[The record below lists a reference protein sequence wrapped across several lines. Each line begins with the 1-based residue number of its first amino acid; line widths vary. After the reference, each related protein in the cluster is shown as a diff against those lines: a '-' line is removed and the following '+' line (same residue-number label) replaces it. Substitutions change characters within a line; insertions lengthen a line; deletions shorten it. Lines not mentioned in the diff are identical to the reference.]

1 MKQNK
6 TYLHLGVTLIVS
18 ACAVLMFYDTFFQSR
33 VLLDFF
39 DKLMSVL
46 SPVIYGLVFAYL
58 LAPIVDFFDRY
69 IQKGLPKVKSSLVRG
84 LSILVTWI
92 CVIALIYLMFSIL
105 IPELVDSTKTLADNF
120 ESYYK
125 TVYNWVNSLVENQ
138 TIFSD
143 DIYSDQLLSALN
155 GYYDKLV
162 KWVTDTVIPQA
173 QVAIVAVTGGIW
185 SVVIFLKNIL
195 IGMMISV
202 YLLARKESFA
212 KQSKKILY
220 AILPETPYRRTLR
233 AVAEADRIFS
243 GFVRG
248 KLLDSLIIGILCFI
262 CCSIFKFPYTP
273 IISVFVGVTNI
284 IPIFGPFLGAIPSAF
299 LILLVS
305 PKQCLY
311 FILFIIALQQFDGNI
326 LGPKILGKSTGI
338 SSFWVIVAIV
348 VGGGFGG
355 RQIELHF
362 ALPAH
367 GAQVAGGG
375 ARQGPELALR
385 GGCLGRRER
394 PGAPGLDLHEMQ
406 HAFPAGHDVQLVTA
420 LPPVERADFV
430 PRTSEVF
437 RRGAFAGPARF
448 GCRGHQWMMRWMVL
462 ARSMAFFSPSASSR
476 SSIRRMI
483 CNWCMCSRSTSSTLY
498 LLRNRI
504 GTHVAAELLARRT
517 VLSKPPPARSKM

>member
-1 MKQNK
+1 MKQK
-6 TYLHLGVTLIVS
+6 TYLHWGVTITAA
-18 ACAVLMFYDTFFQSR
+18 ACAILVFYDTFFQDG
-33 VLLDFF
+33 VLFIF
-39 DKLMSVL
+39 IEKLFGILKPVL
-46 SPVIYGLVFAYL
+46 YGLAMAYL
-58 LAPIVDFFDRY
+58 LTPIVDFFDRLLRDRLGV
-69 IQKGLPKVKSSLVRG
+69 KRAGLMRC
-84 LSILVTWI
+84 LSILVTWLL
-92 CVIALIYLMFSIL
+92 ALGLVYLLFSIL
-105 IPELVDSTKTLADNF
+105 IPELVASVSLLFSNL
-120 ESYYK
+120 ESYYR
-125 TVYNWVNSLVENQ
+125 TIYTWVTQLVEDNPYISERVL
-138 TIFSD
+138 TLVRD
-143 DIYSDQLLSALN
+143 
-155 GYYDKLV
+155 YYNELV
-162 KWVTDTVIPQA
+162 DWVKNTVIPGA

-185 SVVIFLKNIL
+185 SVVIFLKNLL

-355 RQIELHF
+355 VLGMFLGVPIF
-362 ALPAH
+362 ACISSLVNWFTNRSLTKKGVTDDAMFAPA
-367 GAQVAGGG
+367 
-375 ARQGPELALR
+375 PLA
-385 GGCLGRRER
+385 
-394 PGAPGLDLHEMQ
+394 
-406 HAFPAGHDVQLVTA
+406 
-420 LPPVERADFV
+420 
-430 PRTSEVF
+430 
-437 RRGAFAGPARF
+437 
-448 GCRGHQWMMRWMVL
+448 
-462 ARSMAFFSPSASSR
+462 SPD
-476 SSIRRMI
+476 
-483 CNWCMCSRSTSSTLY
+483 
-498 LLRNRI
+498 
-504 GTHVAAELLARRT
+504 E
-517 VLSKPPPARSKM
+517 KKD

>member
-92 CVIALIYLMFSIL
+92 CVIALIYLMF
-105 IPELVDSTKTLADNF
+105 
-120 ESYYK
+120 
-125 TVYNWVNSLVENQ
+125 
-138 TIFSD
+138 
-143 DIYSDQLLSALN
+143 
-155 GYYDKLV
+155 
-162 KWVTDTVIPQA
+162 
-173 QVAIVAVTGGIW
+173 
-185 SVVIFLKNIL
+185 
-195 IGMMISV
+195 
-202 YLLARKESFA
+202 
-212 KQSKKILY
+212 
-220 AILPETPYRRTLR
+220 
-233 AVAEADRIFS
+233 
-243 GFVRG
+243 
-248 KLLDSLIIGILCFI
+248 
-262 CCSIFKFPYTP
+262 KFPYTP

-355 RQIELHF
+355 VLGMFLGVPIF
-362 ALPAH
+362 ACISSLVNWFTNRSLTKKGVTDDAMFAPA
-367 GAQVAGGG
+367 
-375 ARQGPELALR
+375 PLA
-385 GGCLGRRER
+385 
-394 PGAPGLDLHEMQ
+394 
-406 HAFPAGHDVQLVTA
+406 
-420 LPPVERADFV
+420 
-430 PRTSEVF
+430 
-437 RRGAFAGPARF
+437 
-448 GCRGHQWMMRWMVL
+448 
-462 ARSMAFFSPSASSR
+462 SPD
-476 SSIRRMI
+476 
-483 CNWCMCSRSTSSTLY
+483 
-498 LLRNRI
+498 
-504 GTHVAAELLARRT
+504 E
-517 VLSKPPPARSKM
+517 KKD

>member
-1 MKQNK
+1 MD
-6 TYLHLGVTLIVS
+6 LRHRPHLPDV
-18 ACAVLMFYDTFFQSR
+18 QH
-33 VLLDFF
+33 
-39 DKLMSVL
+39 
-46 SPVIYGLVFAYL
+46 PH
-58 LAPIVDFFDRY
+58 
-69 IQKGLPKVKSSLVRG
+69 
-84 LSILVTWI
+84 
-92 CVIALIYLMFSIL
+92 
-105 IPELVDSTKTLADNF
+105 PELVDSTKTLADNF

-138 TIFSD
+138 AIFSD

-185 SVVIFLKNIL
+185 SVVIFLKNLL

-212 KQSKKILY
+212 KQSKKILF

-326 LGPKILGKSTGI
+326 LGAEDP
-338 SSFWVIVAIV
+338 
-348 VGGGFGG
+348 
-355 RQIELHF
+355 RQIHRHFELLGH
-362 ALPAH
+362 
-367 GAQVAGGG
+367 
-375 ARQGPELALR
+375 R
-385 GGCLGRRER
+385 GHRGRRR
-394 PGAPGLDLHEMQ
+394 L
-406 HAFPAGHDVQLVTA
+406 
-420 LPPVERADFV
+420 
-430 PRTSEVF
+430 
-437 RRGAFAGPARF
+437 RRGAGHVPRRSDLRVHQLACELVHEPQPHEKGRDGRRDVRPRAAR
-448 GCRGHQWMMRWMVL
+448 
-462 ARSMAFFSPSASSR
+462 
-476 SSIRRMI
+476 
-483 CNWCMCSRSTSSTLY
+483 
-498 LLRNRI
+498 
-504 GTHVAAELLARRT
+504 
-517 VLSKPPPARSKM
+517 LSG

>member
-125 TVYNWVNSLVENQ
+125 TVYNWVTALVENENL
-138 TIFSD
+138 FSD
-143 DIYSDQLLSALN
+143 EVLSDQVLSALN
-155 GYYDKLV
+155 DYYDKLV

-299 LILLVS
+299 LILLVNDLLAHDADARKVADGHRRADETAQNNS
-305 PKQCLY
+305 VIKFHPANQVQSCKDHPHDGGTDGRAAGDAGQL
-311 FILFIIALQQFDGNI
+311 LFGFRLQFH
-326 LGPKILGKSTGI
+326 KGK
-338 SSFWVIVAIV
+338 
-348 VGGGFGG
+348 
-355 RQIELHF
+355 
-362 ALPAH
+362 
-367 GAQVAGGG
+367 
-375 ARQGPELALR
+375 
-385 GGCLGRRER
+385 
-394 PGAPGLDLHEMQ
+394 
-406 HAFPAGHDVQLVTA
+406 
-420 LPPVERADFV
+420 PPVKFTDA
-430 PRTSEVF
+430 
-437 RRGAFAGPARF
+437 
-448 GCRGHQWMMRWMVL
+448 
-462 ARSMAFFSPSASSR
+462 
-476 SSIRRMI
+476 
-483 CNWCMCSRSTSSTLY
+483 N
-498 LLRNRI
+498 
-504 GTHVAAELLARRT
+504 
-517 VLSKPPPARSKM
+517 

>member
-39 DKLMSVL
+39 DKLMQVL

-185 SVVIFLKNIL
+185 SVVIFLKNLL

-284 IPIFGPFLGAIPSAF
+284 IPIFGPFLGAVPCLL
-299 LILLVS
+299 LILLID
-305 PKQCLY
+305 PLQALY
-311 FILFIIALQQFDGNI
+311 FLIFVVLLQQFDGNF
-326 LGPKILGKSTGI
+326 LGPKILGETTGV
-338 SSFWVIVAIV
+338 SSFLIIISILI
-348 VGGGFGG
+348 GGGFWGVFG
-355 RQIELHF
+355 MIIAVPVCAIICTVCRNFANRRLEKHHLPDDDAFYFHMDHIDPETRQAIPYQKKKIDE
-362 ALPAH
+362 A
-367 GAQVAGGG
+367 
-375 ARQGPELALR
+375 
-385 GGCLGRRER
+385 
-394 PGAPGLDLHEMQ
+394 
-406 HAFPAGHDVQLVTA
+406 
-420 LPPVERADFV
+420 
-430 PRTSEVF
+430 EVF
-437 RRGAFAGPARF
+437 HFPGYRLRKALTKLTTEESPVDAPYTPAK
-448 GCRGHQWMMRWMVL
+448 
-462 ARSMAFFSPSASSR
+462 PSTEEKNSDSSD
-476 SSIRRMI
+476 SDQ
-483 CNWCMCSRSTSSTLY
+483 
-498 LLRNRI
+498 
-504 GTHVAAELLARRT
+504 
-517 VLSKPPPARSKM
+517 K

>member
-1 MKQNK
+1 MKTNK
-6 TYLHLGVTLIVS
+6 TYLRLGLTLVAS
-18 ACAVLMFYDTFFQSR
+18 ACVVLVFYDTFFQSR

-46 SPVIYGLVFAYL
+46 SPVIYGLAFSYL
-58 LAPIVDFFDRY
+58 LAPIVDFFGRY
-69 IQKGLPKVKSSLVRG
+69 IERGFPAARASVVRG
-84 LSILVTWI
+84 LSILLAWLCT
-92 CVIALIYLMFSIL
+92 IAMVYLMFSIL
-105 IPELVDSTKTLADNF
+105 VPELVESVKTLAANF

-125 TVYNWVNSLVENQ
+125 TVYNWVTTLVENE
-138 TIFSD
+138 TLFSD
-143 DIYSDQLLSALN
+143 EVLSDQVLSALN
-155 GYYDKLV
+155 DYYDKLV
-162 KWVTDTVIPQA
+162 KWITDTVIPQA

-185 SVVIFLKNIL
+185 SVIIFLKNLL

-202 YLLARKESFA
+202 YLLARKEGFA
-212 KQSKKILY
+212 RQSKKLLY
-220 AILPETPYRRTLR
+220 AILPELPYRRTLR

-355 RQIELHF
+355 VLGMFLGVPIF
-362 ALPAH
+362 ACISSLVNWFTNRSLTKKGVTDDAMFAPA
-367 GAQVAGGG
+367 
-375 ARQGPELALR
+375 PLA
-385 GGCLGRRER
+385 
-394 PGAPGLDLHEMQ
+394 
-406 HAFPAGHDVQLVTA
+406 
-420 LPPVERADFV
+420 
-430 PRTSEVF
+430 
-437 RRGAFAGPARF
+437 
-448 GCRGHQWMMRWMVL
+448 
-462 ARSMAFFSPSASSR
+462 SPD
-476 SSIRRMI
+476 
-483 CNWCMCSRSTSSTLY
+483 
-498 LLRNRI
+498 
-504 GTHVAAELLARRT
+504 E
-517 VLSKPPPARSKM
+517 KKD

>member
-6 TYLHLGVTLIVS
+6 TYLHLGVTLVVS

-138 TIFSD
+138 AIFSD

-185 SVVIFLKNIL
+185 SVVIFLKNLL

-355 RQIELHF
+355 VLGMFLGVPIF
-362 ALPAH
+362 ACISSLVNWFTNRSLTKKGVTDDAMFAPA
-367 GAQVAGGG
+367 
-375 ARQGPELALR
+375 PLA
-385 GGCLGRRER
+385 
-394 PGAPGLDLHEMQ
+394 
-406 HAFPAGHDVQLVTA
+406 
-420 LPPVERADFV
+420 
-430 PRTSEVF
+430 
-437 RRGAFAGPARF
+437 
-448 GCRGHQWMMRWMVL
+448 
-462 ARSMAFFSPSASSR
+462 SPD
-476 SSIRRMI
+476 
-483 CNWCMCSRSTSSTLY
+483 
-498 LLRNRI
+498 
-504 GTHVAAELLARRT
+504 E
-517 VLSKPPPARSKM
+517 KKD

>member
-1 MKQNK
+1 MKQK
-6 TYLHLGVTLIVS
+6 TYLRWGVTITAA
-18 ACAVLMFYDTFFQSR
+18 ACAILVFYDTFFQDG
-33 VLLDFF
+33 VLFIF
-39 DKLMSVL
+39 IEKLFGILKPVL
-46 SPVIYGLVFAYL
+46 YGLAMAYL
-58 LAPIVDFFDRY
+58 LTPIVDFFDRLLRDRLGV
-69 IQKGLPKVKSSLVRG
+69 KRAGLMRC
-84 LSILVTWI
+84 LSILVTWLL
-92 CVIALIYLMFSIL
+92 ALGLVYLLFSIL
-105 IPELVDSTKTLADNF
+105 IPELVASVSLLFSNL
-120 ESYYK
+120 ESYYR
-125 TVYNWVNSLVENQ
+125 TIYTWVTQLVEDNPYISERVL
-138 TIFSD
+138 TLVRD
-143 DIYSDQLLSALN
+143 
-155 GYYDKLV
+155 YYNELV
-162 KWVTDTVIPQA
+162 DWVKNTVIPGA

-185 SVVIFLKNIL
+185 SVVIFLKNLL

-355 RQIELHF
+355 VLGMFLGVPIF
-362 ALPAH
+362 ACISSLVNWFTNRSLTKKGVTDDAMFDPA
-367 GAQVAGGG
+367 
-375 ARQGPELALR
+375 LA
-385 GGCLGRRER
+385 
-394 PGAPGLDLHEMQ
+394 APLDEKK
-406 HAFPAGHDVQLVTA
+406 D
-420 LPPVERADFV
+420 
-430 PRTSEVF
+430 
-437 RRGAFAGPARF
+437 
-448 GCRGHQWMMRWMVL
+448 
-462 ARSMAFFSPSASSR
+462 
-476 SSIRRMI
+476 
-483 CNWCMCSRSTSSTLY
+483 
-498 LLRNRI
+498 
-504 GTHVAAELLARRT
+504 
-517 VLSKPPPARSKM
+517 

>member
-1 MKQNK
+1 MKTNK
-6 TYLHLGVTLIVS
+6 TYLRLGLTLVAS
-18 ACAVLMFYDTFFQSR
+18 ACVVLVFYDTFFQSR

-46 SPVIYGLVFAYL
+46 SPVIYGLAFSYL
-58 LAPIVDFFDRY
+58 LAPIVDFFGRY
-69 IQKGLPKVKSSLVRG
+69 IERGFPAAKASIVRG
-84 LSILVTWI
+84 LSILLAWLCT
-92 CVIALIYLMFSIL
+92 IAMVYLMFSIL
-105 IPELVDSTKTLADNF
+105 VPELVESVKTLAANF

-125 TVYNWVNSLVENQ
+125 TVYNWVTALVENE
-138 TIFSD
+138 TLFSD
-143 DIYSDQLLSALN
+143 EVLSDQVLSALN
-155 GYYDKLV
+155 DYYDKLV
-162 KWVTDTVIPQA
+162 KWITDTVIPQA

-185 SVVIFLKNIL
+185 SVIIFLKNLL

-202 YLLARKESFA
+202 YLLARKEGFA
-212 KQSKKILY
+212 RQSKKLLY
-220 AILPETPYRRTLR
+220 AVLPEVPYRRTLR

-355 RQIELHF
+355 VLGMFLGVPIF
-362 ALPAH
+362 ACISSLVNWFTNRSLTKKGVTDDAMFAPA
-367 GAQVAGGG
+367 
-375 ARQGPELALR
+375 PLA
-385 GGCLGRRER
+385 
-394 PGAPGLDLHEMQ
+394 
-406 HAFPAGHDVQLVTA
+406 
-420 LPPVERADFV
+420 
-430 PRTSEVF
+430 
-437 RRGAFAGPARF
+437 
-448 GCRGHQWMMRWMVL
+448 
-462 ARSMAFFSPSASSR
+462 SPD
-476 SSIRRMI
+476 
-483 CNWCMCSRSTSSTLY
+483 
-498 LLRNRI
+498 
-504 GTHVAAELLARRT
+504 E
-517 VLSKPPPARSKM
+517 KKD

>member
-284 IPIFGPFLGAIPSAF
+284 IPIFGPFLGAVPCLL
-299 LILLVS
+299 LILLID
-305 PKQCLY
+305 PLQALY
-311 FILFIIALQQFDGNI
+311 FLIFVVLLQQFDGNF
-326 LGPKILGKSTGI
+326 LGPKILGETTGV
-338 SSFWVIVAIV
+338 SSFLIIISILI
-348 VGGGFGG
+348 GGGFWGVFG
-355 RQIELHF
+355 MIIAVPVCAIICTVCRNFANRRLEKHHLPDDDAFYFHMDHIDPETRQAIPYQKKKIDE
-362 ALPAH
+362 A
-367 GAQVAGGG
+367 
-375 ARQGPELALR
+375 
-385 GGCLGRRER
+385 
-394 PGAPGLDLHEMQ
+394 
-406 HAFPAGHDVQLVTA
+406 
-420 LPPVERADFV
+420 
-430 PRTSEVF
+430 EVF
-437 RRGAFAGPARF
+437 HFPGYRLRKALTKLTTEESPVDAPYTPAK
-448 GCRGHQWMMRWMVL
+448 
-462 ARSMAFFSPSASSR
+462 PSTEEKNSDSSD
-476 SSIRRMI
+476 SDQ
-483 CNWCMCSRSTSSTLY
+483 
-498 LLRNRI
+498 
-504 GTHVAAELLARRT
+504 
-517 VLSKPPPARSKM
+517 K